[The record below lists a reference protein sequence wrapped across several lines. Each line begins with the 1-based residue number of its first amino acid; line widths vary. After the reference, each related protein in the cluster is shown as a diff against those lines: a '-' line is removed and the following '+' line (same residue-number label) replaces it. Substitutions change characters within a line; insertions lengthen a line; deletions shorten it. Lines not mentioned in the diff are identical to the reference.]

1 MAPMLETVNP
11 ATGEVLAVFPV
22 QGRREVDAVVAEG
35 AQPAALWW
43 AKCPISE
50 RRLVLLAWKSH
61 LTRYIGRIAQ
71 LAHAETGKSLDE
83 AKLEVI
89 RAITRIDWVA
99 RHARPVLA
107 PRRVRQGPAGGL
119 LASEPPAVVC
129 YEPLGVV
136 GVIGPADNPVL
147 TPVRSIVCALAAG
160 NAVVFKPSELTP
172 AVGEWL
178 VHSFGEA
185 LRACGNDGA
194 PAVLQGVYG
203 PVTTA
208 AALAAQSGVAKIVF
222 SGPRESA
229 RPILA
234 AAAEALTP
242 VVVWSG
248 AAAEGPGQSSTADG
262 SDELREF
269 ARAKVSAGRRRL
281 RLPARL
287 ALPSLATAG
296 RTPREVERLVTTVT
310 LLHGRLY
317 RARPT
322 LARRLPL
329 LGRRAQAA
337 RDQR

>member
-248 AAAEGPGQSSTADG
+248 DASDEM
-262 SDELREF
+262 DELREF
-269 ARAKVSAGRRRL
+269 ARAKVSAGRRL

-329 LGRRAQAA
+329 LGRRARAA

>member
-43 AKCPISE
+43 AKFPISE

-71 LAHAETGKSLDE
+71 LAHAETGKPLDE

-99 RHARPVLA
+99 RHARSVLA

-119 LASEPPAVVC
+119 LASEPPAMVC

-136 GVIGPADNPVL
+136 GVIGSADYPVL

-160 NAVVFKPSELTP
+160 NAVVFNPSELTP

-178 VHSFGEA
+178 VRSFGEA
-185 LRACGNDGA
+185 LRACGNDSASDWPGPTAAA
-194 PAVLQGVYG
+194 PAVVQGVYG

-208 AALAAQSGVAKIVF
+208 EALAAQSGVAKIVF

-248 AAAEGPGQSSTADG
+248 DVTDVDG
-262 SDELREF
+262 LREF
-269 ARAKVSAGRRRL
+269 TRARLTTAPRRL

-287 ALPSLATAG
+287 ALPSLSSAG
-296 RTPREVERLVTTVT
+296 TPRDTERLVTTVT

-322 LARRLPL
+322 LAGRIPL
-329 LGRRAQAA
+329 LGRRARAG